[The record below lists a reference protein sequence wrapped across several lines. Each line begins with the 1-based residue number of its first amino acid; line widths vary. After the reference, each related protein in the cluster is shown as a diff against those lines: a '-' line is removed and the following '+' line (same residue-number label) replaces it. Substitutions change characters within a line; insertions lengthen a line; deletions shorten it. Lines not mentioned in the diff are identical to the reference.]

1 MLEPPLFT
9 VLLPVAML
17 LVPEPI
23 VLDGIEAEPIA
34 PELLPMLLS
43 VPDGI
48 DDAPEELDVEPDEFG
63 DVVEGLL
70 VGAGVPIGVLVSS
83 TFLPQAAR
91 ANKVESATAVRARG
105 LKFEA
110 CMSGSF

>member
-1 MLEPPLFT
+1 
-9 VLLPVAML
+9 ML

-34 PELLPMLLS
+34 PELLPMLLLS
-43 VPDGI
+43 VPDGM
-48 DDAPEELDVEPDEFG
+48 DDAPEEPDVEPDEFG

-70 VGAGVPIGVLVSS
+70 VGAGVPIGVPVSS
-83 TFLPQAAR
+83 TFLPQAPR
-91 ANKVESATAVRARG
+91 ANKVERTTAVRARG

-110 CMSGSF
+110 CMSDSF